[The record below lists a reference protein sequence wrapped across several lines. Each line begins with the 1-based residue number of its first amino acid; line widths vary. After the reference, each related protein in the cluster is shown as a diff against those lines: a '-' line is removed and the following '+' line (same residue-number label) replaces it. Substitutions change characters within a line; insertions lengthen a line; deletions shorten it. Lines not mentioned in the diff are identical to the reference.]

1 MGASQRN
8 GVVSTYKQLNKWWV
22 SALCLTIA
30 LFVSVSWTPAA
41 SAATLEEIRQRGVI
55 RIAVANEIPY
65 GYMDLRGRPRG
76 VGPEV
81 AIHIVGQLGIPKIE
95 WISTT
100 FSALIPGLRAR
111 RFDMVAAEMA
121 ILPQRCGHVLF
132 SQPNSS
138 YGEGL
143 LVAKGNPHNINSFD
157 HFVQSADKVAIM
169 AGADQLEILQALGV
183 SHEKMVTISSNS
195 DAISTVATGRAG
207 AYAATSATIHQL
219 AAKDSRVEAAADFT
233 DPVIDGE
240 PVRSWGAFT
249 FHSDS
254 HQLVQAV
261 DEALARFKKTP
272 AWREI
277 MARYEFSDM
286 DADESF
292 KRTREQLC
300 AQPELPHAQNLPNF
314 RPLS

>member
-1 MGASQRN
+1 MILYGIIPTIIKMVLSQRRN
-8 GVVSTYKQLNKWWV
+8 GVISTYQQLKRWRI
-22 SALCLTIA
+22 SALSLAISLLA
-30 LFVSVSWTPAA
+30 GLGWA
-41 SAATLEEIRQRGVI
+41 SSAYTVTLEQIKQRGVI

-81 AIHIVGQLGIPKIE
+81 AIHIVEQLGVPKIE

-143 LVAKGNPHNINSFD
+143 LVAKGNPRNINSFE
-157 HFVQSADKVAIM
+157 HFAQSSDKVAIM

-183 SHEKMVTISSNS
+183 SHEQMVTISSNS

-219 AAKDSRVEAAADFT
+219 ATKDNRVEAAADFS
-233 DPVIDGE
+233 DPIIDGE

-249 FHSDS
+249 FNNDA
-254 HQLVQAV
+254 QPLARAV
-261 DEALARFKKTP
+261 DAELARFKKTET
-272 AWREI
+272 WRQI
-277 MARYEFSDM
+277 MSRYEFSDV
-286 DADESF
+286 DAEESF

-300 AQPELPHAQNLPNF
+300 SSAD
-314 RPLS
+314 

>member
-1 MGASQRN
+1 MAMALLAGAAGLAQA
-8 GVVSTYKQLNKWWV
+8 V
-22 SALCLTIA
+22 
-30 LFVSVSWTPAA
+30 
-41 SAATLEEIRQRGVI
+41 TLEQIKKRGSL

-65 GYMDLRGRPRG
+65 GYMDLRGKPQG
-76 VGPEV
+76 VGPDV
-81 AIHIVGQLGIPKIE
+81 AQHVAKQLGIKKIE

-100 FSALIPGLRAR
+100 FSALIPGLRAK

-143 LVAKGNPHNINSFD
+143 LVAKGNPKNIHSFE
-157 HFVQSADKVAIM
+157 HFARSQDKVAIM
-169 AGADQLEILQALGV
+169 AGADQLEMMQAV
-183 SHEKMVTISSNS
+183 DVPQERMVTISSNS

-219 AAKDSRVEAAADFT
+219 AGKDDRVEAAAEFT

-249 FHSDS
+249 FNTDS
-254 HQLVQAV
+254 KDLVRAV
-261 DEALARFKKTP
+261 DEELARFKQTE
-272 AWREI
+272 AWRQI
-277 MARYEFSDM
+277 MSRHGFSEA
-286 DADESF
+286 DAEESF
-292 KRTREQLC
+292 ERTREQLC
-300 AQPELPHAQNLPNF
+300 AAH
-314 RPLS
+314 